1 MHLLMLFV
9 VVCWASNIIAGK
21 EALTG
26 LTPLALAQLRVLGAA
41 IIYVIAFLATR
52 RIRRL
57 QFTQRKWI
65 FLVAMAANGIA
76 LNQLTFIG
84 GMARSTVA
92 HTGLIVA
99 LGPVMVLLI
108 AVVVRLEAL
117 TVWKLAGMVV
127 AFGGVGILTADKVG
141 QGSSGHRVGDLI
153 LLVSTLV
160 FAIYTVLVKEV
171 ATQFDSLTLNTLIFV
186 LGATMMLP
194 FCAHA
199 VVVTNWAALSAQA
212 WWGLAFIIIFGSV
225 ISYLVFAYVMTE
237 LAASRAAAFNY
248 LQPVIASGLGIWIL
262 SERLT
267 SKVLIG
273 GGFILAGVYLTERE
287 QGEEKAAGTSNPGA
301 V

>member
-1 MHLLMLFV
+1 MHWLMLFV

-26 LTPLALAQLRVLGAA
+26 LTPMALAELRVLGSA
-41 IIYVIAFLATR
+41 IIFVIAFLTTG

-57 QFTQRKWI
+57 QLTQRKWI

-76 LNQLTFIG
+76 LNQLTFIA

-108 AVVVRLEAL
+108 AVVARMEVL
-117 TVWKLAGMVV
+117 TVWKVVGMAI
-127 AFGGVGILTADKVG
+127 AFGGVGILSADRTG
-141 QGSSGHRVGDLI
+141 QGSGGHGTGDLI

-160 FAIYTVLVKEV
+160 FAIYTILVKEV
-171 ATQFDSLTLNTLIFV
+171 ATQFDALTLNTLIFA
-186 LGATMMLP
+186 LGAIMMLP

-199 VVVTNWAALSAQA
+199 VVATNWTALSMHA

-273 GGFILAGVYLTERE
+273 GGFILVGVYLTERDH
-287 QGEEKAAGTSNPGA
+287 GEAKAATTSAGA